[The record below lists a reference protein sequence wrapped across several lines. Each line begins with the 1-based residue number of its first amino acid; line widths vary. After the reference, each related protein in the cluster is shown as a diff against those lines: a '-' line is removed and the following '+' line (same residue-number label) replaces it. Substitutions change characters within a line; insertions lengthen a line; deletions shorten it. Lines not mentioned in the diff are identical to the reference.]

1 MKRNTIALALS
12 LGVLLNSPSASALEF
27 LDDMIYSVKCAGAE
41 DVPAC
46 KAKAKK
52 DYDDYARKKQ
62 DGEVIGPVDGGS
74 VQRNQGYQERCEE
87 TSASGPANVDVA
99 YNRAMN
105 KYRFPTPEQYAHTKH
120 PQPGVNHAR
129 VPGVRYDIASQV
141 RYPGYTDV
149 SMHVDLTLIKSES
162 GSGSTLHA
170 EYCMA
175 TSDKYPNPQFHN
187 QAFWKKVASD
197 FRSLV
202 R

>member
-1 MKRNTIALALS
+1 MKRNTVALALS
-12 LGVLLNSPSASALEF
+12 LGMLMLSPPASAF

-62 DGEVIGPVDGGS
+62 NGEVIGAVDGGS

-105 KYRFPTPEQYAHTKH
+105 KYRFQTPEQHAKVKFAL
-120 PQPGVNHAR
+120 PGFNHAR
-129 VPGVRYDIASQV
+129 VPGVRYDISSTV
-141 RYPGYTDV
+141 DYPGHPEVGYF
-149 SMHVDLTLIKSES
+149 HVDLTLTKSES
-162 GSGSTLHA
+162 GSGTA
-170 EYCMA
+170 MQAKYCMA
-175 TSDKYPNPQFHN
+175 TSDKYPNPHFGN
-187 QAFWKKVASD
+187 QAFWNKTASTL
-197 FRSLV
+197 RGLV